1 MRQTRFGRVNLLA
14 QSIFEHCFRQRLIEM
29 PQCFSAMAVG
39 TCSGSC
45 SVDYCWLCMQ
55 CSTESNCCFEH
66 TSLPKLSGSL
76 KQFLFVELCGDLHPM
91 RPYPSMR
98 YRFRSLL

>member
-1 MRQTRFGRVNLLA
+1 
-14 QSIFEHCFRQRLIEM
+14 M
-29 PQCFSAMAVG
+29 PRCSSAKAVA
-39 TCSGSC
+39 TCSSLC

-76 KQFLFVELCGDLHPM
+76 KRFLFVELCGDLHPM
-91 RPYPSMR
+91 QPYPSMR
-98 YRFRSLL
+98 HRFRSLL